1 MSDDINV
8 IIYDEQTI
16 DVVMEDEQPVSV
28 TIIEDVAQAIS
39 VNITGGIGSS
49 DIFSGPP
56 SGCYQIV
63 NMYLDASLNIVVVY
77 NDVAIP

>member
-1 MSDDINV
+1 MSNINV
-8 IIYDEQTI
+8 IMENEQPIT
-16 DVVMEDEQPVSV
+16 VVMDDEKPVTV
-28 TIIEDVAQAIS
+28 TIA
-39 VNITGGIGSS
+39 GGANFGTT

-63 NMYLDASLNIVVVY
+63 NLYLDASLNIVVVY